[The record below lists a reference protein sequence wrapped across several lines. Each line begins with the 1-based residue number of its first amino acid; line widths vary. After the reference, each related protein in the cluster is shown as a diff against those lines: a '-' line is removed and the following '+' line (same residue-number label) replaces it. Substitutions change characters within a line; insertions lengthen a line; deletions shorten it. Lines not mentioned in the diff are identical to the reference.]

1 MRDVYSEYK
10 DGQLTWVEAYL
21 IANNNAAAL
30 SNKLNTPQEEVEYWV
45 QQMESLG
52 VDIADSYM
60 RSLGYVEDFTGVYS
74 KPSPDNSVSF

>member
-10 DGQLTWVEAYL
+10 DGKLTWVEAYL
-21 IANNNAAAL
+21 IANNNAASL

-60 RSLGYVEDFTGVYS
+60 RSLGYVEDFAGVYS
-74 KPSPDNSVSF
+74 KPSSDNSLSF